1 MNLFP
6 LIPTLAVFE
15 NLGPFDWIGLFGLY
29 LLFYRAWFLILLLFI
44 MSFIFCHCIIAWVMD
59 HVHHVKERDL
69 EKMKCSGSRHVRAR
83 FKILIY
89 YQYILDIFNICASR
103 YKIREYISINRDFFY
118 ILLIFNWFF
127 FYFFHVTI
135 DISKY
140 FINIWYHLIHLN

>member
-44 MSFIFCHCIIAWVMD
+44 MSFIFCHCIIGWVMD

-103 YKIREYISINRDFFY
+103 YKIREYISIIRDFFIIFY
-118 ILLIFNWFF
+118 WYLIDFIFIFFTLQSIFLNILSIF
-127 FYFFHVTI
+127 
-135 DISKY
+135 DI
-140 FINIWYHLIHLN
+140 I